1 MSRDAAATRRKILD
15 AAVEEFSARGFAGA
29 RIDRISE
36 VAAANKRM
44 IYVYFGNKEGLF
56 GAVLHHVIGTLIA
69 EVPVTEDDLPGY
81 AGRMFDHLLTHPEAL
96 RLSLWRQLE
105 RPAIGPDAGDV
116 YTSKVQAM
124 AGQHGSAHPSGLPA
138 TDLLVL
144 VQGMAA
150 SWLISPADL
159 LAADGADP
167 SSVDRLAAHRAALV
181 EAVRRVITPDS
192 QPTAK

>member
-1 MSRDAAATRRKILD
+1 MPRDAAATRRNILD
-15 AAVEEFSARGFAGA
+15 AAVEEFSTRGFAGA
-29 RIDRISE
+29 RVERISE
-36 VAAANKRM
+36 VAEANKRM

-56 GAVLHHVIGTLIA
+56 SAVLDQVIGTLIA

-81 AGRMFDHLLTHPEAL
+81 AGRMFDHLLAHPEAL

-105 RPAIGPDAGDV
+105 RPAIGPDAAGV
-116 YTSKVQAM
+116 YTSKVKAM
-124 AGQHGSAHPSGLPA
+124 TGQHGSVHPSGLPA

-159 LAADGADP
+159 LAADGTDP
-167 SSVDRLAAHRAALV
+167 SSADRLAAHRAALV
-181 EAVRRVITPDS
+181 EAVRRISTPGPHLS
-192 QPTAK
+192 V

>member
-1 MSRDAAATRRKILD
+1 MPRDSAATRRKILD
-15 AAVEEFSARGFAGA
+15 AAVEEFSTMGFAGA

-36 VAAANKRM
+36 VAGSNKRM

-56 GAVLHHVIGTLIA
+56 SAVLNRVIGTLIDN
-69 EVPVTEDDLPGY
+69 VPVTEDDLPGY
-81 AGRMFDHLLTHPEAL
+81 AGRMFDHLLAHPEAL

-105 RPAIGPDAGDV
+105 RPAIGPDAAGV
-116 YTSKVQAM
+116 YTEKVRAM
-124 AGQHGSAHPSGLPA
+124 TEQHGTVHPSGLPA

-159 LAADGADP
+159 LAADGTDP
-167 SSVDRLAAHRAALV
+167 AAPDRLAAHRAALV
-181 EAVRRVITPDS
+181 DAVRRISTTPS
-192 QPTAK
+192 

>member
-1 MSRDAAATRRKILD
+1 MPRDSAATRKKILD
-15 AAVEEFSARGFAGA
+15 AAVEEFSTMGFAGA

-36 VAAANKRM
+36 VAGSNKRM

-56 GAVLHHVIGTLIA
+56 SAVLNQVIGALIDD
-69 EVPVTEDDLPGY
+69 VPVTEADLPGY
-81 AGRMFDHLLTHPEAL
+81 AGRMFDHLLAHPEAL

-105 RPAIGPDAGDV
+105 RPAIGPDAAGV
-116 YTSKVQAM
+116 YTAKVQAM
-124 AGQHGSAHPSGLPA
+124 TGQHGSVHPSGLPA

-159 LAADGADP
+159 LAADGSDP
-167 SSVDRLAAHRAALV
+167 AAPDRLAAHRAALV
-181 EAVRRVITPDS
+181 DAVRRISTTPS
-192 QPTAK
+192 

>member
-1 MSRDAAATRRKILD
+1 MPRDSAATRRRILD
-15 AAVEEFSARGFAGA
+15 AAVEEFSAMGFAGA

-36 VAAANKRM
+36 VAGSNKRM
-44 IYVYFGNKEGLF
+44 IYVYFANKEGLF
-56 GAVLHHVIGTLIA
+56 SAVLNHVIGQLIA

-81 AGRMFDHLLTHPEAL
+81 AGRMFDHLLAHPAAL

-105 RPAIGPDAGDV
+105 RPAIGPDAAGV
-116 YTSKVQAM
+116 YTAKVQAM
-124 AGQHGSAHPSGLPA
+124 TNQHGSLHPNGLPA

-159 LAADGADP
+159 LAADGTDP
-167 SSVDRLAAHRAALV
+167 ASADRLAVHRGALV
-181 EAVRRVITPDS
+181 EAVRRISTPTR
-192 QPTAK
+192 P